1 MLPNERLRK
10 EHLLMPNRVREVLL
24 VSTPYDHFVLEA
36 DGFLTEQVFLEYR
49 SLHLS
54 SAPRFHHF
62 SDWDEALL
70 NIGNKRYDLVLF
82 VAREASDDLADFGR
96 KVKALNPFL
105 PVVVLGFETAD
116 LRRFERTENRDVIDA
131 AFIWNGDAKIML
143 SIIKHIEVRLNV
155 DVDIEAVGVRVILVV
170 EDSIRYFSSFL
181 EALYTELMKQS
192 QRLHKEGYNR
202 LQRLLRMRTRP
213 KILHAKTFE
222 EAIELYEKYRE
233 YVIAVISDVGYPR
246 GGEMDPEAGLKLAA
260 RVRADSSDLPVL
272 LQSAES
278 AGIGRADD
286 LHVLFVDKN
295 SPALLWTVKH
305 FLKGYLG
312 FGSFTF
318 RTPDGHVVGEA
329 NDLREFAKLIEDI
342 PDDSLKYHAQRN
354 HISHWLMARSEFEM
368 SAALRSYVIE
378 DFESI
383 EEVRGFIVKNLK
395 MMLSRSKQGVIADF
409 PETTFDPD
417 SLFQKIGEGSLGG
430 KARGIAYLNHL
441 LTFDLPVGTAAGIR
455 VQIPQTFVLTTEV
468 FETFLETNNLTRF
481 VREPP
486 SDPEIVERF
495 LAASLPDYVCARLGQ
510 IVDNVDGPLAVRSS
524 SLLEDDMAHPFAGIY
539 ATIMIPNSAG
549 DRAERF
555 YDLCRAVQVVYASVF
570 FEDAR
575 GYLDKT
581 DHSLEE
587 ERMGVVIQKV
597 IGQRYGDRFY
607 PHFSGVAHSYNYYPI
622 GRLTAEEGVVQAVLG
637 LGRLVVDG
645 GETFRFGPR
654 HPEASIELST
664 PQLALKSSQRE
675 FYALDLTLPWR
686 SNETFDGNQ
695 KLYPLNKARDDGT
708 FAAVGSVYDVQNDL
722 ITESPTLEGPLLV
735 TFNNII
741 KHRALPFPDAMDA
754 LLQLITRGMGT
765 SVEVELA
772 CDMGSWGKQ
781 LDRGQPPVD
790 PVLYILQVR
799 PILIREHSPEI
810 QPENLEPERVV
821 CRSDVSLGV
830 GDFCGIQD
838 IVFVKPESFDPAESP
853 IIAKEVGELNAK
865 LGKSDIPYV
874 LIGPGRWGSAD
885 HWLGIPVSWAQ
896 ISGARIIVEAS
907 PQGFNVEPS
916 QGSHFFHN
924 ITALRLGYFTIPPGS
939 TKTTPRDGGFLDWE
953 WLDEQHFVD
962 ETAHLR
968 HIRIA
973 EPLAIHV
980 DGRSGLGLIA
990 WCEAKDTTCSS

>member
-1 MLPNERLRK
+1 
-10 EHLLMPNRVREVLL
+10 MPNRVREVLL

-36 DGFLTEQVFLEYR
+36 DGFLTEQVYLEYR

-54 SAPRFHHF
+54 SAPRFDHF
-62 SDWDEALL
+62 SDWDQALR
-70 NIGNKRYDLVLF
+70 NIGRKRYDLVLF
-82 VAREASDDLADFGR
+82 VAREATNDLADLGR
-96 KVKALNPFL
+96 KVKEISPDL

-116 LRRFERTENRDVIDA
+116 LRRLDRPENRGVIDA
-131 AFIWNGDAKIML
+131 TFIWNGDAKIML
-143 SIIKHIEVRLNV
+143 AIIKHIEDRLNI
-155 DVDIEAVGVRVILVV
+155 DVDIEVAGVRVILVV

-181 EALYTELMKQS
+181 AALYTELMKQS
-192 QRLHKEGYNR
+192 QRLHKEGYNQ

-213 KILHAKTFE
+213 KIIHAKNYE
-222 EAIELYEKYRE
+222 EAVSLYEKYRD

-246 GGEMDPEAGLKLAA
+246 EGRLDPEAGLKLAA
-260 RVRADSSDLPVL
+260 RVRADSPDLPVL
-272 LQSAES
+272 LQSAEH
-278 AGIGRADD
+278 AGIARAEI
-286 LHVLFVDKN
+286 LQVLFVDKN

-318 RTPDGHVVGEA
+318 RTPDGHVVAEA
-329 NDLREFAKLIEDI
+329 NDLREFAKLSEEI
-342 PDDSLKYHAQRN
+342 PPASLEYHARRN

-383 EEVRGFIVKNLK
+383 EDARTFIVRNLK

-409 PETTFDPD
+409 PETTFDRD

-430 KARGIAYLNHL
+430 KARGIAFLNHL
-441 LTFDLPVGTAAGIR
+441 LTYELPEGTAADIR

-468 FETFLETNNLTRF
+468 FESFLETNDLTRV

-486 SDPEIVERF
+486 ADSEIVERF
-495 LAASLPDYVCARLGQ
+495 LTAQLPDFVYVKLGQ

-539 ATIMIPNSAG
+539 ATIMIPNSAE
-549 DRAERF
+549 DRRTRF
-555 YDLCRAVQVVYASVF
+555 DDLCNAVKVVYASVF

-575 GYLDKT
+575 SYLERT
-581 DHSLEE
+581 DHSIEE

-597 IGQRYGDRFY
+597 IGQRHGDRFY

-645 GETFRFGPR
+645 GETFRFGPQ
-654 HPEASIELST
+654 HPEVSVGMST
-664 PQLALKSSQRE
+664 PKLALQSSQRE
-675 FYALDLTLPWR
+675 FYALDLTLPWNN
-686 SNETFDGNQ
+686 NETFDSNQ
-695 KLYPLNKARDDGT
+695 MLNPLTAARADGT
-708 FAAVGSVYDVQNDL
+708 FAIVGSVYDVQNDL
-722 ITESPTLEGPLLV
+722 VTESPTLEGPLLV

-741 KHRALPFPDAMDA
+741 KHRALPFPEAVDA
-754 LLQLITRGMGT
+754 LLQMITKGMGT
-765 SVEVELA
+765 SVEVEFA
-772 CDMGSWGKQ
+772 CDMGSWGQ
-781 LDRGQPPVD
+781 RLRRGQPAVE
-790 PVLYILQVR
+790 PVLFILQVR
-799 PILIREHSPEI
+799 PILVREHGPEVR
-810 QPENLEPERVV
+810 LETLDPDRLV
-821 CRSDVSLGV
+821 CRSNVSLGG
-830 GDFCGIQD
+830 GDFGGIRD
-838 IVFVKPESFDPAESP
+838 ILYVNPESFDPAESP
-853 IIAKEVGELNAK
+853 IVAQEVGEQNKALLK
-865 LGKSDIPYV
+865 QGLPYV

-885 HWLGIPVSWAQ
+885 HWLGIPVSWSQ

-907 PQGFNVEPS
+907 PKGFNVEPS

-939 TKTTPRDGGFLDWE
+939 TKSDPHDSGFLDWE
-953 WLDEQHFVD
+953 WLQEQPTVA

-968 HIRIA
+968 HVRMKD
-973 EPLAIHV
+973 PLAIHV

-990 WCEAKDTTCSS
+990 RCEDEDADVCLSLDL